1 MKEFIEEIEERMI
14 TLAFWLIIGAFIA
27 GWIVGAVI
35 FYALIAAYG
44 GG

>member
-1 MKEFIEEIEERMI
+1 MKGFLDELEERMI
-14 TLAFWLIIGAFIA
+14 TLAVWLIIGAFVA

-35 FYALIAAYG
+35 FYTFAAAYG